1 MTQCEAEADRPH
13 QNPDVVTFS
22 SASMGLETMLI
33 TSPRITSTMPD
44 GGEISPALL
53 DKCRVEGKAKLKTTA
68 ARAAEK
74 VPSR

>member
-1 MTQCEAEADRPH
+1 
-13 QNPDVVTFS
+13 
-22 SASMGLETMLI
+22 MGLETMLI

-53 DKCRVEGKAKLKTTA
+53 DKCRVEGKAKLKITA